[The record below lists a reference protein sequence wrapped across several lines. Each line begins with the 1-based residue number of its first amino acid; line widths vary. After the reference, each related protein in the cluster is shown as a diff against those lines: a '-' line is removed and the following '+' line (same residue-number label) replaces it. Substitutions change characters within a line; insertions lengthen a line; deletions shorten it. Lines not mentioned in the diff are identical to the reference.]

1 MAGKRVKPVSGM
13 AGADREEAAAHG
25 GLYVHTNESDAQLR
39 EIVDHALDGIVVID
53 DHGMICDINP
63 AAQRLFG
70 YSSKELI
77 GQNVGILMPE
87 PYSSEHDASLTSYRE
102 TGEQKI
108 IGVTREVSGRRKD
121 GSVFPIEL
129 SVSEVLRGGRRLFTG
144 IVRDITE
151 RNRME
156 AERQKYVSLVE
167 NNSDFMAMASLSW
180 ELLYINKAG
189 CELIGITP
197 EQVKGMEVRD
207 FWDAASVPAV
217 LKEALPVQVKGG
229 SFRFRGKVK
238 NFVTGE
244 AIDVDC
250 NTFGIIEPRTGET
263 FAIGFSLR
271 DMREQMRREQALR
284 DSEARLQAILDS
296 AVDGIVTINERGM
309 MESANAAARKIFGY
323 EPSELLG
330 KNIKMLMPDPYARE
344 HDQYLRNYRNTG
356 ERKIIGIGREVAGR
370 RKDGSVFPVDL
381 SVSEVR
387 LGDRVLFTGIVR
399 DITARKQVEQH
410 RALLV
415 AELSH
420 RVKNTLATVISI
432 ARQTFPREQ
441 PFTEAV
447 ASFDG
452 RIRALAH
459 THSLLAE
466 RSWMEVSLATVVEDE
481 VSPYRNADGTNIA
494 VQGADLMLN
503 PRCAISLGMA
513 FHELITNA
521 EKHGALSNDGGSV
534 EIAWDCI
541 RHNQLRIRWSERGGP
556 EVAPPNRSGFG
567 RLLLE
572 RGLAHELR
580 GKVQLEFARE
590 GLKCII
596 VFPLD
601 GFPAQNGEAGDGI

>member
-1 MAGKRVKPVSGM
+1 MAEKAVKPMSGVAN
-13 AGADREEAAAHG
+13 AGQATAATHGNLYAHE
-25 GLYVHTNESDAQLR
+25 NESDAQLR
-39 EIVDHALDGIVVID
+39 EIVDHALDGIVIID
-53 DHGMICDINP
+53 DHGVITDINP

-70 YSSKELI
+70 YSPKELI

-87 PYSSEHDASLTSYRE
+87 PYSSEHDAFLRTYRE
-102 TGEQKI
+102 TGQQRI
-108 IGVTREVSGRRKD
+108 IGITREVSGRRKD

-129 SVSEVLRGGRRLFTG
+129 SVSEVLRAGRRLFTG
-144 IVRDITE
+144 IVRDISE

-156 AERQKYVSLVE
+156 SERQKYVSLVE

-189 CELIGITP
+189 CELVGITP
-197 EQVKGMEVRD
+197 EQVEGMEVRD
-207 FWDAASVPAV
+207 FWDAASLPAV

-238 NFVTGE
+238 NFKTGE

-250 NTFGIIEPRTGET
+250 NTFGITEPHKGET

-271 DMREQMRREQALR
+271 DMRDQMRHEQALR

-309 MESANAAARKIFGY
+309 IESVNAAARKIFGY
-323 EPSELLG
+323 EQGELLG
-330 KNIKMLMPDPYARE
+330 KNIKMLMPASYARE
-344 HDQYLRNYRNTG
+344 HDQYLRNYRHTG
-356 ERKIIGIGREVAGR
+356 QRKIIGIGREVVGR
-370 RKDGSVFPVDL
+370 RKDGSEFPVDL

-387 LGDRVLFTGIVR
+387 LGDRVLFTGIIR
-399 DITARKQVEQH
+399 DITERKQVEQH

-441 PFTEAV
+441 PFTDAI

-459 THSLLAE
+459 THSRLAE
-466 RSWMEVSLATVVEDE
+466 HSWMEVSLAAVVEDE

-503 PRCAISLGMA
+503 PRNAISLGMA
-513 FHELITNA
+513 FHELVTNA
-521 EKHGALSNDGGSV
+521 AKHGALSKAGGSV
-534 EIAWDCI
+534 EIAWDCV
-541 RHNQLRIRWSERGGP
+541 RHNQVRIRWTERDGP
-556 EVAPPNRSGFG
+556 VVPPPSRSGFG

-580 GKVQLEFARE
+580 GKVQLDFARE

-601 GFPAQNGEAGDGI
+601 GSPAQVEEAGDGV